1 MKLTNYIDKYL
12 NDKNYSITIKNNY
25 IHIINY
31 IEINDFSSSKIV
43 IKHQKGNTT
52 IIGNNLII
60 SKMLKDELLI
70 TGQIKIIEV

>member
-12 NDKNYSITIKNNY
+12 NDKTYSITIKNNY

-43 IKHQKGNTT
+43 IKHQKGTTT

>member
-12 NDKNYSITIKNNY
+12 NDKTYSITIKNNY

-31 IEINDFSSSKIV
+31 IEINDFSSSKII
-43 IKHQKGNTT
+43 IKYQKGTTT

-70 TGQIKIIEV
+70 TGQIKII